1 MNYNRGLA
9 LVDQLDKVVSIG
21 PNRWKACCP
30 AHADKSPSLSIRQL
44 EDGRV
49 LLHCFAGC
57 SAEEVVGSVGFDMQD
72 LFPDT
77 EKNYRSNVPK
87 QAQRSMDHWVLEIAK
102 ADRLKGIK
110 ASQKDRVRELEAFK
124 RLRVAK

>member
-30 AHADKSPSLSIRQL
+30 AHADKSPSLSIKQL

-77 EKNYRSNVPK
+77 DKNYRSVMPK
-87 QAQRSMDHWVLEIAK
+87 KAQITEDHWVLEIAK

-110 ASQKDRVRELEAFK
+110 ASQKDRARELEAFK

>member
-30 AHADKSPSLSIRQL
+30 AHADKSPSLSIKQL

-77 EKNYRSNVPK
+77 EKNYRSVMPK
-87 QAQRSMDHWVLEIAK
+87 KAQTTVDHWVLEIAK